1 MVRRPSV
8 LKGFSVTSRFYN
20 VGKSSWLSVMIVPK
34 MSDCDGQEEKID
46 KRENKTQQGPKSLV
60 ILK

>member
-1 MVRRPSV
+1 M

-60 ILK
+60 IPK